1 MQPPPEKKPRKQF
14 KPKPVA
20 ELQSFYTQAKIKP
33 PPDVI
38 KDPQV
43 FDWSC
48 DFWMSFDVETHD
60 LAPKTDKKG
69 WVQGEFGHKVRP
81 QDTTEV
87 RNLRVVQLGWTVG
100 SFKPDMVPVTKVR
113 CVKPVGFNI
122 ALAAEAIHKLSTEYV
137 TMNGLDLKSVLE
149 EFMCDMMSTMGKSG
163 RLCAHHFEFD
173 AAILDAEMCR
183 LGMAVE
189 TRYNWAMA
197 ARGGFCTMNPHLTHW
212 CCEEY
217 IRERVSF
224 LSPDLLITVPL
235 AQLVRVLSPLEQ
247 EMCEPAHDAGS
258 DSCAVWLALRQL
270 EVSFAFTR
278 WLIVQRIAGGGPKA
292 SRSLFGRYLAAM
304 CMFAYARLC
313 WHCVKLC
320 AYSIY
325 FANSKWWMKYLLSIV
340 QLDCAAKKSGLI
352 TSRRLQEASGLRKG
366 TYVAPGWISGSRV
379 VKTRVSLTAC

>member
-1 MQPPPEKKPRKQF
+1 MPFTMQPPPEKKPRKQF

-122 ALAAEAIHKLSTEYV
+122 ALAAEAVHKLSTEYV

-149 EFMCDMMSTMGKSG
+149 EFICDMMSTMGKSG

-173 AAILDAEMCR
+173 AAISLLRC
-183 LGMAVE
+183 
-189 TRYNWAMA
+189 YFA
-197 ARGGFCTMNPHLTHW
+197 ALLSAAHL
-212 CCEEY
+212 
-217 IRERVSF
+217 I
-224 LSPDLLITVPL
+224 
-235 AQLVRVLSPLEQ
+235 QLEQ
-247 EMCEPAHDAGS
+247 TNSVFNAVKISISAVAWDSRAGLAGS
-258 DSCAVWLALRQL
+258 
-270 EVSFAFTR
+270 
-278 WLIVQRIAGGGPKA
+278 AG
-292 SRSLFGRYLAAM
+292 YLA
-304 CMFAYARLC
+304 F
-313 WHCVKLC
+313 
-320 AYSIY
+320 
-325 FANSKWWMKYLLSIV
+325 
-340 QLDCAAKKSGLI
+340 
-352 TSRRLQEASGLRKG
+352 
-366 TYVAPGWISGSRV
+366 
-379 VKTRVSLTAC
+379 

>member
-1 MQPPPEKKPRKQF
+1 LFSLSLSLSLALCLPLCLHFCWPMPFTMQPPAEKKPRKQF

-122 ALAAEAIHKLSTEYV
+122 SADAEAIHKLSQEYV
-137 TMNGLDLKSVLE
+137 ATNGVDLKCVLE
-149 EFMCDMMSTMGKSG
+149 EFMGDVMSTMGKFG
-163 RLCAHHFEFD
+163 RLCAHHLEFD
-173 AAILDAEMCR
+173 ATILDAEMCR
-183 LGMAVE
+183 LGMAAD
-189 TRYNWAMA
+189 TRSNWAMA
-197 ARGGFCTMNPHLTHW
+197 ARSGFCTMNPHVTHW

-217 IRERVSF
+217 ICERF
-224 LSPDLLITVPL
+224 LHRAPDLVYAISLQ
-235 AQLVRVLSPLEQ
+235 QLVRVTSPLEQ
-247 EMCEPAHDAGS
+247 EMCEPAHDAGA
-258 DSCAVWLALRQL
+258 DSCAVWLVLREL
-270 EVSFAFTR
+270 HRVILNA
-278 WLIVQRIAGGGPKA
+278 
-292 SRSLFGRYLAAM
+292 
-304 CMFAYARLC
+304 
-313 WHCVKLC
+313 
-320 AYSIY
+320 
-325 FANSKWWMKYLLSIV
+325 
-340 QLDCAAKKSGLI
+340 
-352 TSRRLQEASGLRKG
+352 QEA
-366 TYVAPGWISGSRV
+366 
-379 VKTRVSLTAC
+379 VSA